1 MLLIHTSVNLESSG
15 GSCEDDEG
23 KTKKVGCYACHTQL
37 HYTKY
42 TRKQI
47 YTSTLY
53 VLLEKFQKN
62 QCNKAVCIHRRSIS
76 SMNRAELT

>member
-1 MLLIHTSVNLESSG
+1 MLLIHTSVNLKSSG

-23 KTKKVGCYACHTQL
+23 KTKKVGHKTCNTQL

-42 TRKQI
+42 TRTQI
-47 YTSTLY
+47 YTNALY
-53 VLLEKFQKN
+53 VLLEKFQKT

-76 SMNRAELT
+76 SMNRAEQT